1 MSEKYLIF
9 GATGSVG
16 SSLAEQ
22 LKNSGNDIHLVARN
36 ESEVKTIAEKLG
48 CSYTVADVLEDGFI
62 EKVKSDIN
70 DIKGIAY
77 CVGSIDLKP
86 LRMVTEADMNKCMKL
101 NLYSAIEAIKGFQ
114 ESLKKN
120 KGSVVLF
127 STVAAQRGF
136 TNHTIIASAKAA
148 VEGLTVTLAAEFAP
162 NIRVNCIAPS
172 LSKSKIAEPMLKN
185 PAIAEGIA
193 KAHPLKRL
201 GEGKDSAAL
210 AKFLITEESSWVTGQ
225 VIAVAVALGAQDLF
239 KNLISGIL
247 VLVEKRFKIGDW
259 ILVEGIIEGIV
270 EKIGFRSTV
279 LRKFDKSLAIIPN
292 FQFAENAVINISET
306 TNWRIDWAI
315 TLQYD
320 TTVDQLKKIRNE
332 IEDHINKN
340 DDFDKAVGVAVRVE
354 KFSDSSIDMRVR
366 CFTTSNSFSTWLEVK
381 EKLAIEIKQIVEG
394 NKAAFAFPSQSIYIE
409 KK

>member
-22 LKNSGNDIHLVARN
+22 LKNSGHDIHLVARN
-36 ESEVKTIAEKLG
+36 ESEVKTIAENLG
-48 CSYTVADVLEDGFI
+48 CSYTVVDVLEDGFV
-62 EKVKSDIN
+62 EKVKDDVN
-70 DIKGIAY
+70 EIKGIAY

-101 NLYSAIEAIKGFQ
+101 NLYSAVDAIKGYQ

-210 AKFLITEESSWVTGQ
+210 AKFLITEESSWMTGQ
-225 VIAVAVALGAQDLF
+225 IIAVDG
-239 KNLISGIL
+239 G
-247 VLVEKRFKIGDW
+247 
-259 ILVEGIIEGIV
+259 
-270 EKIGFRSTV
+270 RS
-279 LRKFDKSLAIIPN
+279 
-292 FQFAENAVINISET
+292 
-306 TNWRIDWAI
+306 
-315 TLQYD
+315 
-320 TTVDQLKKIRNE
+320 
-332 IEDHINKN
+332 
-340 DDFDKAVGVAVRVE
+340 
-354 KFSDSSIDMRVR
+354 
-366 CFTTSNSFSTWLEVK
+366 
-381 EKLAIEIKQIVEG
+381 KL
-394 NKAAFAFPSQSIYIE
+394 S
-409 KK
+409 

>member
-36 ESEVKTIAEKLG
+36 ENEVKIIAEKLG
-48 CSYTVADVLEDGFI
+48 CSYTIADVLEDGFI
-62 EKVKSDIN
+62 EKVKSDVN
-70 DIKGIAY
+70 EIKGIAY

-86 LRMVTEADMNKCMKL
+86 LRMVTEEDMNKCMKL
-101 NLYSAIEAIKGFQ
+101 NLYSAIEVIKGFQ

-162 NIRVNCIAPS
+162 HIRVNCIAPS

-185 PAIAEGIA
+185 PVIAEGIA

-210 AKFLITEESSWVTGQ
+210 AKFLITEESSWITGQ
-225 VIAVAVALGAQDLF
+225 IIAVDG
-239 KNLISGIL
+239 G
-247 VLVEKRFKIGDW
+247 
-259 ILVEGIIEGIV
+259 
-270 EKIGFRSTV
+270 RS
-279 LRKFDKSLAIIPN
+279 
-292 FQFAENAVINISET
+292 
-306 TNWRIDWAI
+306 
-315 TLQYD
+315 
-320 TTVDQLKKIRNE
+320 
-332 IEDHINKN
+332 
-340 DDFDKAVGVAVRVE
+340 
-354 KFSDSSIDMRVR
+354 
-366 CFTTSNSFSTWLEVK
+366 
-381 EKLAIEIKQIVEG
+381 KL
-394 NKAAFAFPSQSIYIE
+394 S
-409 KK
+409 

>member
-22 LKNSGNDIHLVARN
+22 LKNSGNDIHLIARN
-36 ESEVKTIAEKLG
+36 ENEVKTIAEKLG

-62 EKVKSDIN
+62 EKVKSDVN
-70 DIKGIAY
+70 EIKGIAY

-86 LRMVTEADMNKCMKL
+86 LRMVTEEDMNKCMKL
-101 NLYSAIEAIKGFQ
+101 NLYSAIEVIKGFQ

-162 NIRVNCIAPS
+162 HIRVNCIAPS

-185 PAIAEGIA
+185 PVIAEGIA

-210 AKFLITEESSWVTGQ
+210 AKFLITEESSWITGQ
-225 VIAVAVALGAQDLF
+225 IIAVDG
-239 KNLISGIL
+239 G
-247 VLVEKRFKIGDW
+247 
-259 ILVEGIIEGIV
+259 
-270 EKIGFRSTV
+270 RS
-279 LRKFDKSLAIIPN
+279 
-292 FQFAENAVINISET
+292 
-306 TNWRIDWAI
+306 
-315 TLQYD
+315 
-320 TTVDQLKKIRNE
+320 
-332 IEDHINKN
+332 
-340 DDFDKAVGVAVRVE
+340 
-354 KFSDSSIDMRVR
+354 
-366 CFTTSNSFSTWLEVK
+366 
-381 EKLAIEIKQIVEG
+381 KL
-394 NKAAFAFPSQSIYIE
+394 S
-409 KK
+409 

>member
-22 LKNSGNDIHLVARN
+22 LKDSGNDIHLVARN
-36 ESEVKTIAEKLG
+36 EDEVKVIADKFG

-62 EKVKSDIN
+62 EKVKTDIN
-70 DIKGIAY
+70 EIKGIAY

-86 LRMVTEADMNKCMKL
+86 LRMVTEADMNRCMKL
-101 NLYSAIEAIKGFQ
+101 NLYSAIEAIKGYQ

-185 PAIAEGIA
+185 PTIAEGIA
-193 KAHPLKRL
+193 KMHPLKRL

-210 AKFLITEESSWVTGQ
+210 AKFLITEESSWITGQ
-225 VIAVAVALGAQDLF
+225 IIAVDG
-239 KNLISGIL
+239 G
-247 VLVEKRFKIGDW
+247 
-259 ILVEGIIEGIV
+259 
-270 EKIGFRSTV
+270 RS
-279 LRKFDKSLAIIPN
+279 
-292 FQFAENAVINISET
+292 
-306 TNWRIDWAI
+306 
-315 TLQYD
+315 
-320 TTVDQLKKIRNE
+320 
-332 IEDHINKN
+332 
-340 DDFDKAVGVAVRVE
+340 
-354 KFSDSSIDMRVR
+354 
-366 CFTTSNSFSTWLEVK
+366 
-381 EKLAIEIKQIVEG
+381 KL
-394 NKAAFAFPSQSIYIE
+394 S
-409 KK
+409 

>member
-22 LKNSGNDIHLVARN
+22 LKNSGNDIHLVGRN
-36 ESEVKTIAEKLG
+36 ESEVKAIAEKLG
-48 CSYTVADVLEDGFI
+48 CSYTVADVLEGGFI
-62 EKVKSDIN
+62 EKVKSNIN

-86 LRMVTEADMNKCMKL
+86 LRLVTEADMNKCMKL

-225 VIAVAVALGAQDLF
+225 IIAVDG
-239 KNLISGIL
+239 G
-247 VLVEKRFKIGDW
+247 
-259 ILVEGIIEGIV
+259 
-270 EKIGFRSTV
+270 RS
-279 LRKFDKSLAIIPN
+279 
-292 FQFAENAVINISET
+292 
-306 TNWRIDWAI
+306 
-315 TLQYD
+315 
-320 TTVDQLKKIRNE
+320 
-332 IEDHINKN
+332 
-340 DDFDKAVGVAVRVE
+340 
-354 KFSDSSIDMRVR
+354 
-366 CFTTSNSFSTWLEVK
+366 
-381 EKLAIEIKQIVEG
+381 KL
-394 NKAAFAFPSQSIYIE
+394 S
-409 KK
+409 

>member
-36 ESEVKTIAEKLG
+36 ESEVKAIAEKLG
-48 CSYTVADVLEDGFI
+48 CSYTVADVLKDEFI
-62 EKVKSDIN
+62 EKVKTDIN

-120 KGSVVLF
+120 RGSVVLF

-225 VIAVAVALGAQDLF
+225 VIAVDG
-239 KNLISGIL
+239 G
-247 VLVEKRFKIGDW
+247 
-259 ILVEGIIEGIV
+259 
-270 EKIGFRSTV
+270 RS
-279 LRKFDKSLAIIPN
+279 
-292 FQFAENAVINISET
+292 
-306 TNWRIDWAI
+306 
-315 TLQYD
+315 
-320 TTVDQLKKIRNE
+320 
-332 IEDHINKN
+332 
-340 DDFDKAVGVAVRVE
+340 
-354 KFSDSSIDMRVR
+354 
-366 CFTTSNSFSTWLEVK
+366 
-381 EKLAIEIKQIVEG
+381 KL
-394 NKAAFAFPSQSIYIE
+394 S
-409 KK
+409 

>member
-36 ESEVKTIAEKLG
+36 ENEVKAIAEKLG

-70 DIKGIAY
+70 EIKGVAY

-225 VIAVAVALGAQDLF
+225 VIAVDG
-239 KNLISGIL
+239 G
-247 VLVEKRFKIGDW
+247 
-259 ILVEGIIEGIV
+259 
-270 EKIGFRSTV
+270 RS
-279 LRKFDKSLAIIPN
+279 
-292 FQFAENAVINISET
+292 
-306 TNWRIDWAI
+306 
-315 TLQYD
+315 
-320 TTVDQLKKIRNE
+320 
-332 IEDHINKN
+332 
-340 DDFDKAVGVAVRVE
+340 
-354 KFSDSSIDMRVR
+354 
-366 CFTTSNSFSTWLEVK
+366 
-381 EKLAIEIKQIVEG
+381 KL
-394 NKAAFAFPSQSIYIE
+394 S
-409 KK
+409 

>member
-36 ESEVKTIAEKLG
+36 KDEVKVIANKLD

-62 EKVKSDIN
+62 EKVKTDIN
-70 DIKGIAY
+70 EIKGIAY

-101 NLYSAIEAIKGFQ
+101 NLYSAIEAIKGYQ
-114 ESLKKN
+114 ESLKIN

-185 PAIAEGIA
+185 PAIAAGIA

-210 AKFLITEESSWVTGQ
+210 AKFLITEESSWITGQ
-225 VIAVAVALGAQDLF
+225 VIAVDG
-239 KNLISGIL
+239 G
-247 VLVEKRFKIGDW
+247 
-259 ILVEGIIEGIV
+259 
-270 EKIGFRSTV
+270 RS
-279 LRKFDKSLAIIPN
+279 
-292 FQFAENAVINISET
+292 
-306 TNWRIDWAI
+306 
-315 TLQYD
+315 
-320 TTVDQLKKIRNE
+320 
-332 IEDHINKN
+332 
-340 DDFDKAVGVAVRVE
+340 
-354 KFSDSSIDMRVR
+354 
-366 CFTTSNSFSTWLEVK
+366 
-381 EKLAIEIKQIVEG
+381 KL
-394 NKAAFAFPSQSIYIE
+394 S
-409 KK
+409 